1 MLCVSGSKREK
12 YDLSYSSDNDLSSLV
27 KDAESQM
34 ARLVAKVLRVCNGL
48 VILTYSIWQHRLLL
62 LSMERCMSFDT

>member
-48 VILTYSIWQHRLLL
+48 VIL
-62 LSMERCMSFDT
+62 